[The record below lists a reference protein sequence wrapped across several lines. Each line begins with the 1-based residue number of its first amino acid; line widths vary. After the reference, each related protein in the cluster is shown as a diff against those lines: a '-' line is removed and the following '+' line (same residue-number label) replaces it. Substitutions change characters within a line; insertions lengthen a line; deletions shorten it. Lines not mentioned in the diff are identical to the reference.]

1 VEKGIGG
8 GCAPIPFSI
17 HLDASLYLGCIA
29 QIQDEVDTPPQ
40 PAILSICVRIL
51 DQGRNERIPLFQ
63 LGVLIDKIFEFAKI
77 GISELTACSIQ

>member
-29 QIQDEVDTPPQ
+29 QIQDEIDHR
-40 PAILSICVRIL
+40 RI
-51 DQGRNERIPLFQ
+51 RKKYRFAVET
-63 LGVLIDKIFEFAKI
+63 LIRPGLAENP
-77 GISELTACSIQ
+77 